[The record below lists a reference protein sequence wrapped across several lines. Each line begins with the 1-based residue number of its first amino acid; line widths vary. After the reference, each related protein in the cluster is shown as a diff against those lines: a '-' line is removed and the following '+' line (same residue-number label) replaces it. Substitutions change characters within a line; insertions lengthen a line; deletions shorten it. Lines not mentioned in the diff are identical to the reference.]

1 MTPPPSAR
9 PPKPT
14 GVIDNPG
21 RPSSNASADPV
32 AAASTATGRSARPL
46 RSWITRRMH
55 GRPGGRRGQAWGS
68 DDGRVT
74 AFTAVF
80 TAAALLFAGL
90 VLDGGLALA
99 AKVRAVGEAQEA
111 ARAGAQAI
119 DLDAYRANGTLRLQP
134 DRAATLAHGYLTSTS
149 TSNGTS
155 NGADAG
161 ADPGAVVEVS
171 ADAVMVTVTTSQSTR
186 LLGLVGIHSIRITG
200 RGTAHPDRGLV
211 TGARSGP

>member
-1 MTPPPSAR
+1 MTPPPSAG

-21 RPSSNASADPV
+21 RLSSNASADPV
-32 AAASTATGRSARPL
+32 AAAATATGRSAGPL
-46 RSWITRRMH
+46 RSWITRRMY

-80 TAAALLFAGL
+80 AAAALLFAGL

-119 DLDAYRANGTLRLQP
+119 DLDAYRASGTLRLQP
-134 DRAATLAHGYLTSTS
+134 DRAATLARGYLTSTS
-149 TSNGTS
+149 TG

-171 ADAVMVTVTTSQSTR
+171 ADAVTVTVTTSQSTR

-211 TGARSGP
+211 AGTRSGP

>member
-1 MTPPPSAR
+1 MTPPLSAG

-32 AAASTATGRSARPL
+32 AAAATATGRPARPQL
-46 RSWITRRMH
+46 SWITRRMH
-55 GRPGGRRGQAWGS
+55 GRPGGLRGQAWGS

-149 TSNGTS
+149 TSTS
-155 NGADAG
+155 NGADAV

-171 ADAVMVTVTTSQSTR
+171 ADAVTVTVTTSQSTR

-211 TGARSGP
+211 AGARSGP